1 MEWLFTEG
9 PQPVVGAAGAT
20 AAGAA
25 MVAAMVLRHRAAANS
40 GTVAAVFVADAGSVF
55 RVVAIAL
62 AVVSA
67 GVAFGLEGLGSPLW
81 FALALVGAG
90 VALGLLGWR
99 WRVALAAH
107 GAWRRRITPTGSPER
122 RVTST
127 AWEIGIVAG
136 GGIGL
141 LTYLGTA
148 DHAFGHPPHWTLA
161 LIGVLLGYAVG
172 IAAVTPRFRFQPP
185 APKR

>member
-1 MEWLFTEG
+1 MEWLLTEG

-20 AAGAA
+20 VAGAA
-25 MVAAMVLRHRAAANS
+25 MVVAMVLRHRAAANS
-40 GTVAAVFVADAGSVF
+40 GTVAAVFVADASSVF

-67 GVAFGLEGLGSPLW
+67 SVAFGLEGLGSPLW

-90 VALGLLGWR
+90 VALVLLGWR

-107 GAWRRRITPTGSPER
+107 GGWRRRFTPTGSPER

-136 GGIGL
+136 GGAGL
-141 LTYLGTA
+141 LTYLATV
-148 DHAFGHPPHWTLA
+148 DHGFGHPPHWTLA

-172 IAAVTPRFRFQPP
+172 IAAVTPRFRFQSP